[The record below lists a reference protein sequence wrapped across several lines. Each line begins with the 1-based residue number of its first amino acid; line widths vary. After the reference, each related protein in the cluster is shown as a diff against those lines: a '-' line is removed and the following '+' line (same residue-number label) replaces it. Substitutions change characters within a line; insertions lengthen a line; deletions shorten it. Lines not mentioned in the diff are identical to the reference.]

1 MPLLVIILIVGGF
14 LGALS
19 MVKDIRQLFTPYD
32 QSKLVE
38 MRKSEALRVEAMVS
52 AGVSLTKSEST
63 ILRYFTLYKIAYPKY
78 KQGEYLSYSEIKAI
92 WWFNGLTTS
101 EKPDVLSV
109 NSGALKRFEEENGKF
124 VQEK

>member
-52 AGVSLTKSEST
+52 AGVS
-63 ILRYFTLYKIAYPKY
+63 TLYKIAYPKY